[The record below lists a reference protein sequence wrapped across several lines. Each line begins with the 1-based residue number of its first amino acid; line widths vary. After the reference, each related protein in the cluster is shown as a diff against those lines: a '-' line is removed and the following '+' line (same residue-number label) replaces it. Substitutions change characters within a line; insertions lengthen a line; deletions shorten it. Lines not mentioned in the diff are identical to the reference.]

1 MNIDVLLM
9 PPLGLQFLPALLP
22 ISYCYYT
29 AGLLLL
35 LLLLLPL
42 LRLLLLCIFTDFSTN
57 AYISMYIVR
66 LFSLLIPV
74 YLLLLLLFVELAHHF
89 ILLQLQHLSRQT
101 PTVPLALLDQR
112 LTDAPSR
119 LFNVYADGSFLSC

>member
-35 LLLLLPL
+35 LLLPL
-42 LRLLLLCIFTDFSTN
+42 LRRLLLCIFTDFSTN
-57 AYISMYIVR
+57 AYISMYI
-66 LFSLLIPV
+66 LSLLIPV

-119 LFNVYADGSFLSC
+119 LFNVYADGSFLSW

>member
-57 AYISMYIVR
+57 AYISMYI
-66 LFSLLIPV
+66 LSLLIPV

-119 LFNVYADGSFLSC
+119 LFNVYADGSFLSW